1 MMYLMD
7 RETVALIK
15 QADREF
21 PCGDWS
27 FHPDCWDSEE
37 AFREDLK
44 HRLNELR
51 KKQAEKK

>member
-1 MMYLMD
+1 MYLMD
-7 RETVALIK
+7 RETIALIK

-21 PCGDWS
+21 PGGDRS

-37 AFREDLK
+37 AFRADLK

-51 KKQAEKK
+51 EKQSKKK

>member
-21 PCGDWS
+21 PGGDWS

-37 AFREDLK
+37 SFRADLK
-44 HRLNELR
+44 RRLNELR
-51 KKQAEKK
+51 EKQDEKQ

>member
-15 QADREF
+15 QADQEF

-37 AFREDLK
+37 DFRADLER
-44 HRLNELR
+44 RLNELR
-51 KKQAEKK
+51 EKQVEEN